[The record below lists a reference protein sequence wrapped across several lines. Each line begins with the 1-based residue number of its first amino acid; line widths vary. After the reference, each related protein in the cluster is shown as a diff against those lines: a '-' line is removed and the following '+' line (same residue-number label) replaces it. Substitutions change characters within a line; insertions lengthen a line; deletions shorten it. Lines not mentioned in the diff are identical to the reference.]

1 MSIRTKVAQIAGRS
15 VKTALKLTTGGGSSL
30 PGKVAHR
37 ISPNIL
43 SDLAK
48 HYDVIII
55 TGTNGKTLTTT
66 LTSNIL
72 SKAFGNVITNRAG
85 SNMSQGIVG
94 AFLDAKKINTKERGL
109 AVIEVD
115 EGSLNN
121 VVEAL
126 NPKLIVHTNLFDDQT
141 DRYGDTKAAY
151 QLLVQAANKVPNAKI
166 LANGDLPLFNS
177 VDLVNEVEYFGLLP
191 NLTNKPIRIACP
203 RCGGKLNYHTR
214 TYSELGDYECS
225 SCGVK
230 RPELK
235 YAVSDITET
244 DLTSSTFTI
253 DGESFTIPIAGV
265 YNVYNAL
272 AAYAVAK
279 ELGVESA
286 IIKNSLQ
293 TTERVFGRQEI
304 IPLGEKTA
312 ILNVVKNPVGLNQV
326 IDLIEKDKDPMTFV
340 AILNN
345 RPADGVDL
353 SWLKDGHFETLAKME
368 IEEVLTGGIRADRM
382 TETLVEA
389 GFERHTIDEFETLE
403 ELVNRITQAKNKNIQ
418 IIATYTAMLELRKE
432 LKDKGLLK

>member
-1 MSIRTKVAQIAGRS
+1 MSIRTKVAQLAGRS

-30 PGKVAHR
+30 PGKVAHS
-37 ISPNIL
+37 ISPNIIN
-43 SDLAK
+43 DLAK
-48 HYDVIII
+48 NYDVVII

-66 LTSNIL
+66 LTYNIL
-72 SKAFGNVITNRAG
+72 SKIFNNVITNRAG
-85 SNMSQGIVG
+85 SNMTQGIVG
-94 AFLDAKKINTKERGL
+94 AFLDAKKTKERSI

-115 EGSLNN
+115 EGSLNK
-121 VVEAL
+121 VVKAL
-126 NPKLIVHTNLFDDQT
+126 DPKLIVHTNLFDDQT

-151 QLLVQAANKVPNAKI
+151 QLLVEAANKAPNAKI

-177 VDLVNEVEYFGLLP
+177 INLINEVEYFGLLP
-191 NLTNKPIRIACP
+191 NLTDETVRIACP
-203 RCGGKLNYHTR
+203 KCGGKLDYHTR

-235 YAVSDITET
+235 YSVSEITKS
-244 DLTSSTFTI
+244 DLSSSTFTI
-253 DGESFTIPIAGV
+253 DDESFTIPIAGI
-265 YNVYNAL
+265 YNIYNAL

-279 ELGVESA
+279 NFGVESEV
-286 IIKNSLQ
+286 IRNSLQ

-304 IPLGEKTA
+304 IPLNDKTA

-326 IDLIEKDKDPMTFV
+326 IDLIKKNKDPMTFV

-353 SWLKDGHFETLAKME
+353 SWLIDGDFEKLAKME

-403 ELVNRITQAKNKNIQ
+403 ALVNRITQAKHKNIQ
-418 IIATYTAMLELRKE
+418 IIATYTAMLELRKV
-432 LKDKGLLK
+432 LKEKGLLK